1 MRRLDAAFAP
11 VVARG
16 ADPGAVWLLGRAVA
30 ETAGLPPAPI
40 LNPES
45 WIPNTAPPGASPP
58 PLRLKVV
65 TFYVISPESFY
76 VLRKTG

>member
-1 MRRLDAAFAP
+1 MARRAVRAAPFGVRRLDAAFVP

-58 PLRLKVV
+58 RCGSKLLRS
-65 TFYVISPESFY
+65 T
-76 VLRKTG
+76 